1 MKKRI
6 FMYLFIFTL
15 LLVVFQY
22 VNSKRVLDSYEGIIA
37 KKDRLFE
44 KEALKFGDTISALRD
59 QVLNLSE
66 FSVMNSEPALTYF
79 EDRGY
84 RVSELIPFIKD
95 ELYELNLVKG
105 EEHPLIPYPAL
116 NGGKMMIDQIRV
128 LNHKWIIA
136 NFTDGKYWG
145 ELFVSY
151 ELTEDEQLN
160 FKVVE
165 AFLYP
170 FN

>member
-15 LLVVFQY
+15 LLLVFQY
-22 VNSKRVLDSYEGIIA
+22 VNSKRILDSYEGIVD
-37 KKDRLFE
+37 K
-44 KEALKFGDTISALRD
+44 KEAHFERVEAKYADTISGLR
-59 QVLNLSE
+59 QNVLDLSE
-66 FSVMNSEPALTYF
+66 FSVMNTEAALSYF

-84 RVSELIPFIKD
+84 RVSELIPVIKD
-95 ELYELNLVKG
+95 GLYELNLVKS
-105 EEHPLIPYPAL
+105 EEHPLVPYPAF

-136 NFTDGKYWG
+136 NFTDGQYWG
-145 ELFVSY
+145 EMLLNY
-151 ELTEDEQLN
+151 DITDNDELT
-160 FKVVE
+160 FKVIDS
-165 AFLYP
+165 FLYP

>member
-6 FMYLFIFTL
+6 FMYLFIFTA
-15 LLVVFQY
+15 LLVLFQY
-22 VNSKRVLDSYEGIIA
+22 VNSKRILDSYEGIIDNKEA
-37 KKDRLFE
+37 NFE
-44 KEALKFGDTISALRD
+44 KDIQKYADTISGLRD
-59 QVLNLSE
+59 QILNLSE
-66 FSVMNSEPALTYF
+66 FSVMNTESALSYF

-84 RVSELIPFIKD
+84 RVNQLIPFIKD

-105 EEHPLIPYPAL
+105 EEHPLVPFPAL

-145 ELFVSY
+145 EMIITY
-151 ELTEDEQLN
+151 ELTEEEQLT

-165 AFLYP
+165 SFLYP

>member
-1 MKKRI
+1 MKNKI
-6 FMYLFIFTL
+6 FMYLFIFAL

-22 VNSKRVLDSYEGIIA
+22 VNSKRILDSYEGIID
-37 KKDRLFE
+37 KKVAHFE
-44 KEALKFGDTISALRD
+44 RDAQKYNDTISGLRD

-66 FSVMNSEPALTYF
+66 FSVMNTESALSYF
-79 EDRGY
+79 EDRDY

-145 ELFVSY
+145 EILITYDLS
-151 ELTEDEQLN
+151 EDEQLT
-160 FKVVE
+160 FKVAE

>member
-15 LLVVFQY
+15 LLLVFQY
-22 VNSKRVLDSYEGIIA
+22 VNSKRILDSYEGIIA
-37 KKDRLFE
+37 KKEAHFE
-44 KEALKFGDTISALRD
+44 RDASKYSDTIAALRD

-66 FSVMNSEPALTYF
+66 FSVMNTESALTYF

-105 EEHPLIPYPAL
+105 DEHPLVPFPAL

-145 ELFVSY
+145 EMFITY
-151 ELTEDEQLN
+151 ELTEDEQLT

-165 AFLYP
+165 SFLYP

>member
-1 MKKRI
+1 
-6 FMYLFIFTL
+6 MYLFIFAL
-15 LLVVFQY
+15 LLLVFQY
-22 VNSKRVLDSYEGIIA
+22 VNSKRILDSYEGIID
-37 KKDRLFE
+37 K
-44 KEALKFGDTISALRD
+44 KEAYFERDVTKYSDTISALRD

-66 FSVMNSEPALTYF
+66 FSVMNTESALSYF

-84 RVSELIPFIKD
+84 RVNELIPFIKD
-95 ELYELNLVKG
+95 ELYELNLVKS
-105 EEHPLIPYPAL
+105 EEHPLVPFPAL

-145 ELFVSY
+145 EMLITY
-151 ELTEDEQLN
+151 ELTEDEQLL
-160 FKVVE
+160 FKVSE
-165 AFLYP
+165 SFLYP